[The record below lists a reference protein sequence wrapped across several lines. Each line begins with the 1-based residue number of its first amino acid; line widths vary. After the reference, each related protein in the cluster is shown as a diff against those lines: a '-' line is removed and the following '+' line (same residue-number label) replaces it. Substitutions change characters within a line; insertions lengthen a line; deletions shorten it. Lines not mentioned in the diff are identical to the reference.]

1 MIWIPTIEY
10 ILNIFKEKIG
20 KSILMNNS
28 GLKATLDKVQWGIP
42 FQPDPTI
49 WDRVTILYKSIVEEH
64 FFADGNKRIGL
75 LLAFIF
81 LNNNGYDFITSNDDA
96 YKIILEVAQGLK
108 HMKKLKY
115 GLNQIL
121 KKYD

>member
-10 ILNIFKEKIG
+10 ILNLFKEKIG
-20 KSILMNNS
+20 KSILMNNA

-42 FQPDPTI
+42 FQPEPTI

-64 FFADGNKRIGL
+64 FFTDGNKRIGL

-96 YKIILEVAQGLK
+96 YEITLEVAQGLK
-108 HMKKLKY
+108 TYEEIKVWFKSNSKK
-115 GLNQIL
+115 I
-121 KKYD
+121 

>member
-42 FQPDPTI
+42 FQPEPTI

-96 YKIILEVAQGLK
+96 YKITLEVAQGLK
-108 HMKKLKY
+108 TYEEIKVWFKSNSKK
-115 GLNQIL
+115 I
-121 KKYD
+121 

>member
-96 YKIILEVAQGLK
+96 YKITLEVAQGLK
-108 HMKKLKY
+108 TYEEIKVWFKSNSKK
-115 GLNQIL
+115 I
-121 KKYD
+121 

>member
-20 KSILMNNS
+20 KSILMNNA
-28 GLKATLDKVQWGIP
+28 GLEATLDKVQWGIP
-42 FQPDPTI
+42 FQPEPTI

-96 YKIILEVAQGLK
+96 YKITLEVAQGLK
-108 HMKKLKY
+108 TYEEIKVWFKSNSKK
-115 GLNQIL
+115 I
-121 KKYD
+121 

>member
-42 FQPDPTI
+42 FQPNPTI
-49 WDRVTILYKSIVEEH
+49 WDRVTILYKNIVEEH

-96 YKIILEVAQGLK
+96 YKITLEVAQGLK
-108 HMKKLKY
+108 TYEEIKVWFKSNSKK
-115 GLNQIL
+115 I
-121 KKYD
+121 

>member
-10 ILNIFKEKIG
+10 ILNLFKEKIG
-20 KSILMNNS
+20 KSILMNNA

-42 FQPDPTI
+42 FQPEPTI

-64 FFADGNKRIGL
+64 FFTDGNKRIGL

-96 YKIILEVAQGLK
+96 YEITLEVAQDLK
-108 HMKKLKY
+108 TYEEIKVWFKSNSKK
-115 GLNQIL
+115 I
-121 KKYD
+121 